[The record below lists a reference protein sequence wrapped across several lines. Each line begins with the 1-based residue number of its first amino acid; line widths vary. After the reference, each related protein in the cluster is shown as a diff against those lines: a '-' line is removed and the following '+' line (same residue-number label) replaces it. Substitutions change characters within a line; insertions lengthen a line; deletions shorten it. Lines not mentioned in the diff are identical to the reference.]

1 MPRMPASLILS
12 LAMLLAMLLGGST
25 SLFAAEASADD
36 KDTKVKTVQHIR
48 PEACKKCHE
57 EIYDQWKSSMHAD
70 SSALRDP
77 IHGAFYKNVMGDPKE
92 EGVRGPK
99 IPVKKDKYP
108 VCLKCHAP
116 VAAIDKK
123 TKLDAK
129 QAYENGT
136 SCVVCHS
143 FTKFKGVD
151 GPDGK
156 PRYGVDAYEYDTE
169 SLYGASGISYTTE
182 RTPEDAKWP
191 TPVHHPQPMKGNK
204 AELFK
209 SNDACM
215 GCHDK
220 RKNSFGTPLCQ
231 TGDEYAKEKT
241 FINCQA
247 CHMPIVT
254 VPKLE
259 KGKIVQGEFISIADH
274 SMAGGHD
281 GKMITRGIAMS
292 METKQKKDGSIDATL
307 TVHNRLPHNYPTGA
321 PFRSV
326 YIKLAAYDKDGQELW
341 KNYKVHPIKD
351 DPKSAFWY
359 AIGDTEKNKP
369 TSPPYASGV
378 LKDSRLAPNESREI
392 QYQIPKNDKIAIIRA
407 EALYDLLLPP
417 LKHKMQGKLPD
428 DLLKSKLAA
437 SVEKRL

>member
-1 MPRMPASLILS
+1 MSRFPTALLPSLLLIPLS
-12 LAMLLAMLLGGST
+12 SVLLAVPS
-25 SLFAAEASADD
+25 FAAEAEEEDA
-36 KDTKVKTVQHIR
+36 KVKNVHHIR

-57 EIYDQWKSSMHAD
+57 EIYEQWKESMHAS

-77 IHGAFYKNVMGDPKE
+77 IHGAFYKKVMGDPTK
-92 EGVRGPK
+92 EGVRGPQ
-99 IPVKKDKYP
+99 IPVKKEKYP

-116 VAAIDKK
+116 VAAVEKK

-143 FTKFKGVD
+143 FKSFKGVD

-156 PRYGVDAYEYDTE
+156 PQYGVDAYEYDPE
-169 SLYGASGISYTTE
+169 SLYGPSGISYTTE
-182 RTPEDAKWP
+182 RTPDDATWP
-191 TPVHHPQPMKGNK
+191 TPVHHPQPMQGNK

-209 SNDACM
+209 SNGACM

-220 RKNSFGTPLCQ
+220 RKNFHGTPLCL
-231 TGDEYAKEKT
+231 TGAEYAKGET
-241 FINCQA
+241 FIACQA

-259 KGKIVQGEFISIADH
+259 KGEVVPGEFVTVADH
-274 SMAGGHD
+274 SMGGGHHA
-281 GKMITRGIAMS
+281 KMVTRGIAMS
-292 METKQKKDGSIDATL
+292 MQTERQGEVIKAKL
-307 TVHNRLPHNYPTGA
+307 TVRNRLPHSYPTGA
-321 PFRSV
+321 PFRNF
-326 YIKLAAYDKDGQELW
+326 YIRVASYDKDGKELW
-341 KNYKVHPIKD
+341 KNYEVHPIKD

-359 AIGDTEKNKP
+359 TIGDVEKRKP
-369 TSPPYASGV
+369 TSPPYATGV
-378 LKDSRLAPNESREI
+378 LKDSRLAPNETREVE
-392 QYQIPKNDKIAIIRA
+392 YEIPADDKIAIIRA

-417 LKHKMQGKLPD
+417 MKAQMKGKLPD

-437 SVEKRL
+437 SVEQRI

>member
-1 MPRMPASLILS
+1 MPRMPTSFMLPL
-12 LAMLLAMLLGGST
+12 LVVMAMLSSWSSALI
-25 SLFAAEASADD
+25 AAEDPADD

-57 EIYDQWKSSMHAD
+57 EIYEQWKGSMHAN

-77 IHGAFYKNVMGDPKE
+77 IHGAFYQKVMGDPKK
-92 EGVRGPK
+92 EGIRGPQ

-116 VAAIDKK
+116 VAAIEKK

-143 FTKFKGVD
+143 FYEFKGTD
-151 GPDGK
+151 SPKGK
-156 PRYGVDAYEYDTE
+156 PWYGIDAYKYDTK
-169 SLYGASGISYTTE
+169 SLYGPSGISYTTE

-204 AELFK
+204 AALFK

-220 RKNSFGTPLCQ
+220 RKNAHGTPLCL
-231 TGDEYAKEKT
+231 TGAEYAKEKS

-247 CHMPIVT
+247 CHMAIVS

-259 KGKIVQGEFISIADH
+259 KGKVVPGEFVSIADH
-274 SMAGGHD
+274 SMSGGHD
-281 GKMITRGIAMS
+281 GKMITRGIALS
-292 METKQKKDGSIDATL
+292 METDKKKDGTIKAKL
-307 TVHNRLPHNYPTGA
+307 TVRNRLPHSYPTGA
-321 PFRSV
+321 PFRNFF
-326 YIKLAAYDKDGQELW
+326 IKVTAYDKDGQELW

-359 AIGDTEKNKP
+359 AIGEADKKKP
-369 TSPPYASGV
+369 TSPPYATDV
-378 LKDSRLAPNESREI
+378 LKDSRLGPNETRDLE
-392 QYQIPKNDKIAIIRA
+392 YEIPKNDKIAILRA

-417 LKHKMQGKLPD
+417 LKHKMKGKLPE

-437 SVEKRL
+437 SVELRL